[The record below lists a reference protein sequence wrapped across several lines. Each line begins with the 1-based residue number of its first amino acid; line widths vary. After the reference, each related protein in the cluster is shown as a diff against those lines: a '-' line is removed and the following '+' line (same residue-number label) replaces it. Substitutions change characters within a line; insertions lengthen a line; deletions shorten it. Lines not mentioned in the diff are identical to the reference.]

1 MDHLPPAH
9 PVPSNLLSHHPSARP
24 PSLQPWI
31 LCHLLFFLMPG
42 IFNISLLYEKWTKA
56 KHFQTINAKL
66 KKNTEATPSQSL
78 LLQFTHAVTTLH
90 YYISAWNILDSSE
103 ALMSALWSWIH
114 NSMFNHKVQ
123 PVVFK
128 PIRCPRCWHQ
138 TKEGLISE
146 NSFWRSANYKWIWR
160 CTDSIYSAENKLGP
174 LRSSLWS
181 WIHFNMF
188 KSNHKLLDLFMVLS
202 PYYGHPNTCMSGSLL
217 HSVGGFCGSD
227 ITVTTWKL
235 SNAGPCGALRGPE
248 SSTWKLDW
256 SYHLQIFSVGPFR
269 SFCGTEALSV
279 WSCPFF
285 LTTPWLLPLC

>member
-9 PVPSNLLSHHPSARP
+9 PVPSNLLSHHPSACP
-24 PSLQPWI
+24 PSLHPWI

-56 KHFQTINAKL
+56 KHFQTINTKL
-66 KKNTEATPSQSL
+66 KKKHWYKIQHWSYTKSKLAPAIYPCCNHITS
-78 LLQFTHAVTTLH
+78 FCC
-90 YYISAWNILDSSE
+90 AWNILDSSE

-128 PIRCPRCWHQ
+128 LFRCPRCWHQ

-146 NSFWRSANYKWIWR
+146 NSFWRRSGNYKWIWK

-217 HSVGGFCGSD
+217 HGVGGFCGSD
-227 ITVTTWKL
+227 ITVTTCKL
-235 SNAGPCGALRGPE
+235 SNAGPCGALHGPE
-248 SSTWKLDW
+248 SSTW
-256 SYHLQIFSVGPFR
+256 
-269 SFCGTEALSV
+269 
-279 WSCPFF
+279 
-285 LTTPWLLPLC
+285 